1 MPFDKKGDDLDK
13 YQSEQ
18 RKAMGKEGNNQYF
31 LVVDMA
37 EQCLQ

>member
-18 RKAMGKEGNNQYF
+18 RKAMGKAGNNQCF
-31 LVVDMA
+31 LVADMA
-37 EQCLQ
+37 E